1 MSFNSW
7 MKGLFGKS
15 DTFTLVDN
23 AFCCISTDRLNA
35 LAIKRW
41 AIDSC
46 VNKIA
51 NALCKAEIQTFVEG
65 KEERDLNW
73 YLFNIEASPNQN
85 ATEFWKKIV
94 FKLVYENEAL
104 VFQVG
109 DALYVAD
116 SFSQVK
122 YAFKENQYTDVVLKE
137 FSMSKTF
144 NESEVIHLVLNNE
157 SVKNIIDAFYV
168 TYEDLLNT
176 GIAKYKKLNA
186 RKLIVKIKG
195 LFGQGEEEEA
205 KIRELMTDRM
215 QKFLSEKDSALPLE
229 DGMEIDELKSDGKI
243 ADSRDIKK
251 MIDDVFEMIANSF
264 HIPLGLAKGDT
275 VGLNDQMN
283 AFLMFCLNPIAE
295 MVNAEVNRKYYGRD
309 AVLKRTYM
317 KMDTSMIKVQ
327 DLKDSASALEL
338 LFRTGTN
345 TVDDN
350 LAMVG
355 RERTGLPENEER
367 YISKNYAP
375 QGEEVEPTKG
385 GEVNENA

>member
-1 MSFNSW
+1 

>member
-144 NESEVIHLVLNNE
+144 NESEVMHLVLNNE
-157 SVKNIIDAFYV
+157 SVKKIIDAFYV

-375 QGEEVEPTKG
+375 QGEEVESTKG